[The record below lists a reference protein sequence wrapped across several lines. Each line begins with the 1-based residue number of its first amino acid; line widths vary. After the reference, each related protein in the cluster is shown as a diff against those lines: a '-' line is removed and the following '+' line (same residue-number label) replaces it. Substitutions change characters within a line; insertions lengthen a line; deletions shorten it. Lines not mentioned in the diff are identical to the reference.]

1 MPFNAAQVKQLLAP
15 INPRRVLKDGK
26 NNSHIA
32 AHDVLAHLN
41 RVFGFGN
48 FSIEVMSTELVHQS
62 CRNPDANYREQRW
75 DVVYRAQVRVSIFE
89 QDGEM
94 RIGTCFYENVSC
106 GDAQN
111 QVLHDAHDLA
121 LKSAVSLAT
130 KRACIALGDQF
141 GLSLYNKGQMTAL
154 VRGTKV
160 LPSDWEDETD
170 DKDVQEGVEQ
180 TVALGTDE
188 TVHNDHLS
196 TEGSDEVTPEQ
207 KEMLEHSL
215 GATEVK
221 TEEVKA

>member
-1 MPFNAAQVKQLLAP
+1 MSFNAAQVKQLLAP
-15 INPRRVLKDGK
+15 INARRVLKDGK

-48 FSIEVMSTELVHQS
+48 FSIEVMSTVLVHES

-89 QDGEM
+89 QDDSAG
-94 RIGTCFYENVSC
+94 RVGICFYENVSC

-130 KRACIALGDQF
+130 KRACISLGDQF
-141 GLSLYNKGQMTAL
+141 GLSLYNKGQMTAI
-154 VRGTKV
+154 VKGTLV
-160 LPSDWEDETD
+160 LPDGYEDEAP
-170 DKDVQEGVEQ
+170 KDVQEGVEQ

-188 TVHNDHLS
+188 TVHNDHLA

-221 TEEVKA
+221 TEEATA